1 VRHKLPQKPAIRIA
15 MVEDDQ
21 LRLVGLRS
29 LLSPVDDFELIAM
42 SAAEIVSDGSVSVAL
57 IGNHTG
63 VKFFDV
69 MASLTML
76 RPDLRIIVTGFS
88 SDEEAIFK
96 VIAAGAKGY
105 VQEAASPSEL
115 ARAVY
120 AVHGGAIWAPRRVL
134 AMFIE
139 RSGALTNSQNL
150 QASVLTSR
158 EKEVLRM
165 LVEGH
170 SNKEIGVP
178 LGIEERTVKAHVAK
192 MMRKVGVR
200 NRIALTVHAISHSL
214 ISAQAS

>member
-1 VRHKLPQKPAIRIA
+1 
-15 MVEDDQ
+15 M
-21 LRLVGLRS
+21 
-29 LLSPVDDFELIAM
+29 
-42 SAAEIVSDGSVSVAL
+42 
-57 IGNHTG
+57 
-63 VKFFDV
+63 
-69 MASLTML
+69 
-76 RPDLRIIVTGFS
+76 
-88 SDEEAIFK
+88 
-96 VIAAGAKGY
+96 
-105 VQEAASPSEL
+105 
-115 ARAVY
+115 Y